1 MMVAE
6 NETTT
11 AVRQPM
17 SLDDQVALLTRC
29 VHGLQQ
35 SLIRAHEKLIELEA
49 DMGAAGIGPKAEK
62 KSTLILP
69 DRMN

>member
-1 MMVAE
+1 MAE
-6 NETTT
+6 RDIGPHVKAEL
-11 AVRQPM
+11 
-17 SLDDQVALLTRC
+17 SLEEQVTLLTRC
-29 VHGLQQ
+29 VNGLQK

-62 KSTLILP
+62 KSALILP